1 MIGISNHQSS
11 SRECSSGYNSAS
23 SSGCG
28 SGGNLENESETTRT
42 LDVVD
47 QLHDLFRHMSIFDE
61 TPENNR
67 EPIPPNNFLQAV
79 GKLNPMFEGECLEL
93 FRFNMPRELTRR
105 HLVISIA
112 TLFRQPT
119 ARCP

>member
-1 MIGISNHQSS
+1 MEVLKQTFFVYLGHVGSGNGAGIKNKKGLIGMSNHQSS

-61 TPENNR
+61 TPENSR

-79 GKLNPMFEGECLEL
+79 GKLNPMFEGKCIE
-93 FRFNMPRELTRR
+93 
-105 HLVISIA
+105 
-112 TLFRQPT
+112 
-119 ARCP
+119 

>member
-1 MIGISNHQSS
+1 MLNKCSFVYLGNVGSGNGAGIKNKKGLIGISNHQSS

-61 TPENNR
+61 TPENSR

-79 GKLNPMFEGECLEL
+79 GKLNPMFEGERLEL
-93 FRFNMPRELTRR
+93 FR
-105 HLVISIA
+105 
-112 TLFRQPT
+112 
-119 ARCP
+119 